1 MAWHWLV
8 KEFLTKAVKYDPDS
22 NNCGMYL
29 FNLRRGEG
37 MKETLCPRC
46 GESVVFVDYGDNPA
60 FLTGECQACHL
71 KGEYLEGQG
80 FTWQALNDREL
91 RLERAKRALRK
102 AIAREPLLFN
112 PSSSFLNAYK
122 DGLEALEGIK

>member
-1 MAWHWLV
+1 
-8 KEFLTKAVKYDPDS
+8 
-22 NNCGMYL
+22 
-29 FNLRRGEG
+29 

-60 FLTGECQACHL
+60 FLTGECESCHL

-112 PSSSFLNAYK
+112 PSSSFLKAYQ
-122 DGLEALEGIK
+122 DGLEALEGLK